1 MTPAEKLRLVKLY
14 GTLTQIDGKWVFKA
28 DPQKKCEIR
37 EMTHESRWALIE
49 FVYDNLRGIKIW

>member
-1 MTPAEKLRLVKLY
+1 MTPAEKLRLVRMY
-14 GTLTQIDGKWVFKA
+14 GTLTNVDGKWVFKA

-49 FVYDNLRGIKIW
+49 LVYDNLRGIRIW